1 MYIAISNCYLIKDNF
16 NIHGLI
22 FLNKG
27 LRFPTNFWPLRRFEA
42 KKCLRQPLLARKV
55 GLSCVITVT
64 NSSQVVIG
72 QRLVMGPSLGPARA
86 RPGPGH
92 FFRARA
98 RILGKGLGSGPA
110 RARCQSPG
118 ALEGLFYIQYNCFFG
133 WFSDFFKVKKLSEF
147 YFTFSKCVKG
157 VKIKIVCNNSNS
169 HSKYTDFC
177 GHLN

>member
-1 MYIAISNCYLIKDNF
+1 MNKSVWYNNDPRLIQYFDVYQPSIYLILNTYNVFWQLCRQFKVYFECHQNKDICMYIAISNCYLIKDNF

-72 QRLVMGPSLGPARA
+72 QRQSHKSDGWSLCAR
-86 RPGPGH
+86 
-92 FFRARA
+92 
-98 RILGKGLGSGPA
+98 
-110 RARCQSPG
+110 Q
-118 ALEGLFYIQYNCFFG
+118 
-133 WFSDFFKVKKLSEF
+133 
-147 YFTFSKCVKG
+147 
-157 VKIKIVCNNSNS
+157 
-169 HSKYTDFC
+169 
-177 GHLN
+177 